1 MKNRLTDLDIND
13 PFYKANKDGL
23 ETRAIE
29 TCGEALEVVKA
40 VQKQIAEDKVD
51 EEGKPTAEYPCM
63 CKGLANPYC
72 PYHSDPNSPLQKEFD
87 KIFRE
92 TYKTEP
98 IILTKKHN
106 EGGPCYWCSI
116 GKCPKSEPLQ
126 DKVEEN
132 HIVQMDEMVEPLQDE
147 WKEELKLLWK
157 ISFENEKGTNPRT
170 NIEMFI
176 EKLLTTQK
184 AEIRKMVEGK
194 LPDIGIMASMS
205 FSSEATHYVNGYDKA
220 KSDFLVDLDKLK

>member
-13 PFYKANKDGL
+13 PFYKANKDKIVHV
-23 ETRAIE
+23 ESP
-29 TCGEALEVVKA
+29 K
-40 VQKQIAEDKVD
+40 DKED

-147 WKEELKLLWK
+147 GGGFTELMALIEEGHDAVLNHEEVEIYHTKVK
-157 ISFENEKGTNPRT
+157 SFLRSYGESVRA
-170 NIEMFI
+170 
-176 EKLLTTQK
+176 TQK